1 MLLLYYRLLWQVS
14 LARPSCENIKGANLY
29 VSGLPKTMSHLD
41 VETMFARCGDIIT
54 SRLLYDQTTGRQ

>member
-1 MLLLYYRLLWQVS
+1 
-14 LARPSCENIKGANLY
+14 
-29 VSGLPKTMSHLD
+29 MSHLD